1 MLQHGWPGNVR
12 ELANRVRRGMVLAE
26 GRTIEPSDLGL
37 AAAQERVKVAER
49 LENYILRAEKQA
61 LQDALTLNPDNMCRV
76 AETLGISRPTLY
88 RMLHRHQII

>member
-1 MLQHGWPGNVR
+1 MIQHAWPGNVR

-26 GRTIEPSDLGL
+26 GRSIEAADLGL
-37 AAAQERVKVAER
+37 AASDSVRMIDR

-61 LQDALTLNPDNMCRV
+61 LQDALALHPDNMCRV

-88 RMLHRHQII
+88 RLLHRHQIL